1 MAGNTKNLVRDAGN
15 LPAPQYYNPTTDAYE
30 YVHGAN
36 GGLNVNNYIQTA
48 GGLWVPQKANNNGE
62 ALVQLTG
69 SIVPDAQAI
78 PVKGIARVEVETLV
92 NAQSVAASGGQTT
105 PVSIGGKG
113 EDETYVL
120 INCDKTPWS
129 FRSGATWNVA
139 HGYGSPDCV
148 YPKRDNVATAYSHS
162 ANPCISLFLG
172 FSFAGYVGMS
182 EPTSLQ
188 EAKSI
193 AIPASNEQIKVLNYS
208 EEIATVTIRVVRVW
222 RG

>member
-1 MAGNTKNLVRDAGN
+1 MTGVYIFGNKGKQFAQDAQGRQEVVV
-15 LPAPQYYNPTTDAYE
+15 A
-30 YVHGAN
+30 
-36 GGLNVNNYIQTA
+36 
-48 GGLWVPQKANNNGE
+48 
-62 ALVQLTG
+62 G

-120 INCDKTPWS
+120 INCDKAPWS
-129 FRSGATWNVA
+129 FRSGTTWSVA
-139 HGYGSPDCV
+139 HGYSSADCV
-148 YPKRDNVATAYSHS
+148 YPRRDNVATAYSRLDI
-162 ANPCISLFLG
+162 PCISLFLG

-193 AIPASNEQIKVLNYS
+193 AIPASNEQIKVFNNS